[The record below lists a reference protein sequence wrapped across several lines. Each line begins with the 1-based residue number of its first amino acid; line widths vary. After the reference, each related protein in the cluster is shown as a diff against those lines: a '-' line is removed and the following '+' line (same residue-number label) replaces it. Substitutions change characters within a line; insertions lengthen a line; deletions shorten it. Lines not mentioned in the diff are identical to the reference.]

1 MITDETS
8 GVWETWDVFA
18 KANKGVYPYV
28 GAPALFSWGDNA
40 NGQLGQNDTTNSFI
54 TSTNTRNLMEFYK
67 WWW

>member
-28 GAPALFSWGDNA
+28 GAPALFSWGLNDS
-40 NGQLGQNDTTNSFI
+40 GRLGLSDTIKRSSPVQI
-54 TSTNTRNLMEFYK
+54 PGTSWSSLAAG
-67 WWW
+67 

>member
-28 GAPALFSWGDNA
+28 GSTPLFSWGY
-40 NGQLGQNDTTNSFI
+40 NGS
-54 TSTNTRNLMEFYK
+54 
-67 WWW
+67 

>member
-28 GAPALFSWGDNA
+28 GAPALFSWGSNVY
-40 NGQLGQNDTTNSFI
+40 GRLGQNNRTYRSSPVQI
-54 TSTNTRNLMEFYK
+54 P
-67 WWW
+67 

>member
-28 GAPALFSWGDNA
+28 GAPALFAWGA
-40 NGQLGQNDTTNSFI
+40 NSLGYLGLNDVTNRS
-54 TSTNTRNLMEFYK
+54 
-67 WWW
+67 